1 MSFLRLPVFALL
13 LSLLSI
19 SSGYADTKGTTLESV
34 AVQAPQQID
43 SSAAR
48 SGVKVDA
55 ELAFRALENS
65 EKAFSDL
72 VENLNITITFGGAL
86 IAIVGLVGLVLIGRQ
101 GDKHKTELEAK
112 ITAHEKMNETRREE
126 FETKRKEFET
136 RLTESYGQLS
146 TDVKERLEALHSML
160 PEEIERIALASSG
173 RTDGYLKKLKTSTES
188 LEKEMERYKKLLSTA
203 ERLVEDVS
211 SENAD
216 PYLDYVFVDSLGKPS
231 NADEKTAQSRF
242 EAIFRLKRIV
252 RQGLQGR
259 VDSNLLFNAGVAAS
273 RAELDDEA
281 LQLATLASL
290 SAPLANHQL
299 LMYRLQM
306 ALGRR
311 YDVTKADDGKLKLEI
326 CSGSD
331 GESESIISNAFAN
344 ALESAS
350 DAPLP
355 QCEITY
361 AELWNMAQK
370 VRELGGY
377 ERMRDTLEASLR
389 ARLGNSITKEEFS
402 HQADRERFS
411 QTIWDGQKGKQV
423 PSYLAGILALSYAAI
438 GTGNWLE
445 KYREYTE
452 LGAKL
457 AAKESPL
464 TTWRGKFL
472 ESGLK
477 WAKGIGLG
485 DEVKNVF
492 QQYKLQVPT
501 GLDGESQGQD
511 PGELLRFI
519 ERLQAAREIEE
530 KAPAPR

>member
-19 SSGYADTKGTTLESV
+19 SSGYADTKGTNLESV

-86 IAIVGLVGLVLIGRQ
+86 IAIVGLVGLILIGRQ

-112 ITAHEKMNETRREE
+112 IAAHEKMNETM
-126 FETKRKEFET
+126 RKEFET

-173 RTDGYLKKLKTSTES
+173 RTGDYLTRLKASTES
-188 LEKEMERYKKLLSTA
+188 LEKEMARYRDLLSTA
-203 ERLVEDVS
+203 ESLVEDVS

-273 RAELDDEA
+273 KAELEDEA

-290 SAPLANHQL
+290 SAPFANHQL

-306 ALGRR
+306 TLGRR
-311 YDVTKADDGKLKLEI
+311 YDVTRSDDGKLKLEI

-472 ESGLK
+472 QSGLK

-485 DEVKNVF
+485 DEVRNVF

-501 GLDGESQGQD
+501 GLDNKSQGQD

-519 ERLQAAREIEE
+519 GERLQAAREIEE
-530 KAPAPR
+530 KTPAPR